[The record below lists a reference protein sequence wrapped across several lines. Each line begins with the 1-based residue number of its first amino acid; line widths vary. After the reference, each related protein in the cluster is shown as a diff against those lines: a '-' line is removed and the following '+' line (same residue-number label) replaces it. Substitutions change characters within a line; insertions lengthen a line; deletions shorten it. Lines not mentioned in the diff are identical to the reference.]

1 MKDHIPAH
9 TPPKD
14 PDRSHPGGA
23 LTTTESPTGGSR
35 APSKRVSLVSQHPRG
50 TFHGAE
56 ARDRPK
62 MTTHARK
69 LFERTRISAPTHEGK
84 QQQKVQGV
92 TPAALI
98 SGSCLLDSTPEVL
111 TTVLKP
117 GITHEGPQTRAHSS
131 KDPNCLR
138 IVPPWRGVNN
148 NRKSKGWLPRP
159 YQAGS
164 VGLPAPPSPPRGT
177 SHCAEARSAPPG
189 PKYFRSLLKGT

>member
-1 MKDHIPAH
+1 
-9 TPPKD
+9 
-14 PDRSHPGGA
+14 
-23 LTTTESPTGGSR
+23 
-35 APSKRVSLVSQHPRG
+35 
-50 TFHGAE
+50 
-56 ARDRPK
+56 

-131 KDPNCLR
+131 KGPGL
-138 IVPPWRGVNN
+138 VPPGGALTTTE
-148 NRKSKGWLPRP
+148 S
-159 YQAGS
+159 
-164 VGLPAPPSPPRGT
+164 PRGGF
-177 SHCAEARSAPPG
+177 RG
-189 PKYFRSLLKGT
+189 PTKRVPLVSQHPMGY

>member
-1 MKDHIPAH
+1 
-9 TPPKD
+9 
-14 PDRSHPGGA
+14 
-23 LTTTESPTGGSR
+23 
-35 APSKRVSLVSQHPRG
+35 
-50 TFHGAE
+50 
-56 ARDRPK
+56 

-164 VGLPAPPSPPRGT
+164 VGL
-177 SHCAEARSAPPG
+177 SAPQG
-189 PKYFRSLLKGT
+189 Y